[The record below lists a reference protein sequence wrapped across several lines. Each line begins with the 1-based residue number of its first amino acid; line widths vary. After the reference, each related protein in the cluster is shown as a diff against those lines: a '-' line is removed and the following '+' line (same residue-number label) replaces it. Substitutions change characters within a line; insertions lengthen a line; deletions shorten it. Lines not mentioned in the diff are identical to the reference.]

1 MNYPEFGSI
10 KVELDNG
17 IAIIT
22 LNKPEKMNAF
32 DDILSAEL
40 DDTFAIME
48 KDEDVKVIILTGSG
62 KAFCA
67 GGNVKAMA
75 EAEEPVE
82 FLGGLASGIH
92 RPIIRM
98 WNMDKAIICAI
109 NGHAVGAGCG
119 LAMACDIRVASKKA
133 KFNMGF
139 MKIGLAPGCGTFFLP
154 KLVGRAKAAEL
165 IFLSETIDA
174 KEAHKIGLVNMVVD
188 DDELMKKAMKMAM
201 RIESGPT
208 LAIGRA
214 KTLLRISEHSTLME
228 HFEAERHMISQS
240 GETED
245 FKEGVTAFLE
255 KRKPNFKGK

>member
-1 MNYPEFGSI
+1 MKYPEYSSI
-10 KVELDNG
+10 KAEIEGG

-22 LNKPEKMNAF
+22 LDKPEKMNAF

-40 DDTFAIME
+40 DDVFAKLE
-48 KDEDVKVIILTGSG
+48 EDDDVNVIVLTGTG

-67 GGNVKAMA
+67 GGDVKAMA
-75 EAEEPVE
+75 EAGKPTE
-82 FLGGLASGIH
+82 FLGELASGIH

-139 MKIGLAPGCGTFFLP
+139 MNIGLAPGCGTFFLP

-174 KEAHKIGLVNMVVD
+174 KEAHRIGLINMVVD
-188 DDELMKKAMKMAM
+188 GDELMKKVMKMAK
-201 RIESGPT
+201 RIDNGPI

-214 KTLLRISEHSTLME
+214 KTLLRISEHSTIMDHL
-228 HFEAERHMISQS
+228 EAERHMISQS
-240 GETED
+240 GYTED
-245 FKEGVTAFLE
+245 FREGVTAFLE

>member
-1 MNYPEFGSI
+1 MIYPEYSAI
-10 KVELDNG
+10 KVEVDEG

-22 LNKPEKMNAF
+22 LNRPEKMNAF
-32 DDILSAEL
+32 NDLLSGEL

-48 KDEDVKVIILTGSG
+48 KDDDVKVIILTGSG

-67 GGNVKAMA
+67 GGDVKAMA
-75 EAEEPVE
+75 EAKDPTE
-82 FLGGLASGIH
+82 FLAGLANGIH
-92 RPIIRM
+92 RPIMRM
-98 WNMDKAIICAI
+98 WNMEKAIICAV

-119 LAMACDIRVASKKA
+119 LAMACDIRIASKKA

-139 MKIGLAPGCGTFFLP
+139 MNIGLAPGCGTYFLP

-174 KEAHKIGLVNMVVD
+174 KEAEKIGLVNMVVD
-188 DDELMKKAMKMAM
+188 DDELMKKTMKMAR
-201 RIESGPT
+201 RIEQGPT

-214 KTLLRISEHSTLME
+214 KSLLRVSDRSTLME
-228 HFEAERHMISQS
+228 HFDAERHMISIS

-245 FKEGVTAFLE
+245 FKEGVNAFLE
-255 KRKPNFKGK
+255 KRKPKFQGK